1 MLKRLGVMRISL
13 KKFIRD
19 ESGAITVDWVVVT
32 AGVIALAVGVG
43 YSMGIGDPEFFEI
56 EDEQNEL
63 DMVYL
68 HWAET
73 NGLIEAPKRSL
84 IGNLTRTIRIKVILF
99 NACIGRGMNYDGS
112 NILDDNPETAA
123 TYCEML

>member
-13 KKFIRD
+13 KKFVRD

-32 AGVIALAVGVG
+32 AGVIALAVGIG
-43 YSMGIGDPEFFEI
+43 YSMGLGDPKLFEI

-73 NGLIEAPKRSL
+73 NGLIESPKRSL

-99 NACIGRGMNYDGS
+99 NACIGRGMNHNGH
-112 NILDDNPETAA
+112 NILSDNPETAA

>member
-99 NACIGRGMNYDGS
+99 NACIGRGMNYNGH